1 MNIYD
6 FSVNGMDGKKVD
18 LSAFSGKAL
27 LIVNTAT
34 RCGFTPQYTE
44 LEKLYESYRD
54 RGFEILDF
62 PSNQFREQAPED
74 IDEIDR
80 ICRVDYGTEF
90 PRFDKIE
97 VNGAEEDP
105 LYTFLKQR
113 RALPASI
120 LPMPSA
126 RRSLPSCRRLIPT
139 MRRTVTSS
147 GISPSFWSTG
157 RETSSGAS
165 SRPTA
170 LTTSPRRS
178 KRFSREAMI
187 SFSRYI
193 Q

>member
-18 LSAFSGKAL
+18 LSTFSGKAL

-44 LEKLYESYRD
+44 LEKLYEKYRD

-97 VNGAEEDP
+97 VNGAGEDP
-105 LYTFLKQR
+105 LYTFLKAEKSFAGFDPSH
-113 RALPASI
+113 ALGKKIASI
-120 LPMPSA
+120 VQEADPDYEKNSDIKWNFTKFLIDRKGNVV
-126 RRSLPSCRRLIPT
+126 RRFEPT
-139 MRRTVTSS
+139 QSFDD
-147 GISPSFWSTG
+147 ISK
-157 RETSSGAS
+157 AI
-165 SRPTA
+165 
-170 LTTSPRRS
+170 
-178 KRFSREAMI
+178 EAVL
-187 SFSRYI
+187 
-193 Q
+193 